1 MMALWPAMNLIF
13 DAFRLLHG
21 VGLREDGLR
30 FGVTGFGL
38 KVQGSCLKDFLLGP
52 CARCRHPK
60 WSRIWG
66 LKVSGLTAFV

>member
-30 FGVTGFGL
+30 FGETDFGL
-38 KVQGSCLKDFLLGP
+38 KVQGSCLEGCLARAM
-52 CARCRHPK
+52 CAM
-60 WSRIWG
+60 SSSQT
-66 LKVSGLTAFV
+66 V